1 MLGEQFREQTIAL
14 ERNAMALKP
23 VRGIGERAMMA
34 TPRSKVLSNPTLV
47 IATADGTHTVE
58 MNAQLVALAAVIEAP
73 DTGSGFH
80 VESRQGSACCSCFQL
95 SRPWRSLRRHAA
107 RLRGWHTV
115 ATPLDI
121 VSPPTSELVDQESH
135 GAIDNVAYSDRFAL
149 KWGPDMSLDEATI
162 DRILSDFAIARDTQ
176 VHDWEMNDPTGYGGT
191 YFNVYIGD
199 TGGAVPSVLGNA
211 GYYTL
216 DGAGYPMIVLNKDML
231 GDVGYAKSVIAH
243 EFFHA
248 VQHSH
253 EAYFYEDTGLWYWET
268 ASWAGPDGSREHRIL
283 WVSAVVR
290 TQTTGGSVPSQ
301 PRRIRWPASDLH
313 QYGAF
318 IFPWYISEELHVAE
332 AVLASWRIGSI
343 SDDPMRILES
353 ILTEDVVAE
362 ALAQHAARSITWDY
376 DRGEEFR
383 AHVEGWA
390 PHMGEHDHRFTAL
403 IPHSDPDFYT
413 IPEER
418 WPRAA
423 GYAVMPIPDG
433 AVTAANYLTVMLEG
447 DPAAA
452 HPSATS
458 EAELA
463 AVVVDFTDD
472 GPVYHSIRRDLPH
485 AMSGS
490 RMVRMYG
497 WLWPSGLLEDA
508 FHPTPFKVSFIPLPD
523 APEPT
528 DTGDP
533 AEPEEPEEP
542 GDPETPEEPPTTG
555 ESYVV
560 PEADGDGK
568 SGSGCAHAPVHPAG
582 LLMVFALLGWRRS
595 DTRGP

>member
-1 MLGEQFREQTIAL
+1 MLLVLSIL
-14 ERNAMALKP
+14 EAMAVTP
-23 VRGIGERAMMA
+23 VPCG
-34 TPRSKVLSNPTLV
+34 TPSRLS
-47 IATADGTHTVE
+47 I
-58 MNAQLVALAAVIEAP
+58 
-73 DTGSGFH
+73 
-80 VESRQGSACCSCFQL
+80 
-95 SRPWRSLRRHAA
+95 
-107 RLRGWHTV
+107 TV

-121 VSPPTSELVDQESH
+121 VSPPTTELVDQESH

-268 ASWAGPDGSREHRIL
+268 TASWAQGLTVPESTAFFGFLPWYALKPQAGLYHHSLDEY
-283 WVSAVVR
+283 
-290 TQTTGGSVPSQ
+290 GGQ
-301 PRRIRWPASDLH
+301 PPDLH

-403 IPHSDPDFYT
+403 IPHSEPDFYT

-485 AMSGS
+485 TNVWLEDGS
-490 RMVRMYG
+490 DV
-497 WLWPSGLLEDA
+497 WLAVANSGLLEDA